1 MQKNKRVAV
10 IAGDG
15 IGIEVIAE
23 ALRVVEAVDQLCD
36 IAIAFDEL
44 PYGSEYYLKTGFALP
59 PEERARIGKVYDG
72 VLLGAVGD
80 PRVPNNLPGR
90 EIVLGLRVDL
100 DLYMNIR
107 PVHLIDEALTPLKGK
122 TVDDIQFTIVRENT
136 EGSYGGIGGRQHPR
150 SKHEVALGQMVA
162 TYRGVERVIRGAF
175 DLTVRHNRSSIH
187 MIHKANAI
195 PQIYRLWQQ
204 VFREVAQEYPQIE
217 PHEMLVDR
225 AAMEII
231 RAPEQFEVMVTSNL
245 FGDILSDLAAMVA
258 GGLGLAASANVHPN
272 EMVLCEPIHGSA
284 PDIAGQGKANP
295 MAAIMSVS
303 LLLEYLGY
311 PFAARLIAEGVA
323 HAIKKGNTTRD
334 LGGALNTNQV
344 GIAIAE
350 WIQAEGPKQLS
361 AK

>member
-1 MQKNKRVAV
+1 MHKNKRVAV

-15 IGIEVIAE
+15 IGVEVIAE
-23 ALRVVEAVDQLCD
+23 ALRVLEAVDQLCD
-36 IAIAFDEL
+36 LDIEFDEL

-72 VLLGAVGD
+72 ILLGAVGD
-80 PRVPNNLPGR
+80 PRVPNNIPGR

-107 PVHLIDEALTPLKGK
+107 PVHLIDDALTPLKGK

-175 DLTVRHNRSSIH
+175 ELAVRHNRSSIH

-204 VFREVAQEYPQIE
+204 VFEEIKPEYPQLE
-217 PHEMLVDR
+217 AQDMLVDR

-231 RAPEQFEVMVTSNL
+231 RAPEQFEIMVTSNL
-245 FGDILSDLAAMVA
+245 FGDILSDLAAMVG
-258 GGLGLAASANVHPN
+258 GGLGLAASANVHPDQ
-272 EMVLCEPIHGSA
+272 MVLCEPIHGSA
-284 PDIAGQGKANP
+284 PDIAGQGKSNP
-295 MAAIMSVS
+295 MAAIVSAS

-311 PFAARLIAEGVA
+311 PFAARLIEK
-323 HAIKKGNTTRD
+323 AIAAAIQAGQTTVD
-334 LGGALNTNQV
+334 LGGQLNTEEV
-344 GIAIAE
+344 GT
-350 WIQAEGPKQLS
+350 WISQWIETEGPKQLS